1 VVRVVLGVAALVAV
15 LVGVGLAVNGSSRSR
30 PALARAG
37 EGTVPHAVGPP
48 RTIVMVVFDEL
59 PLTSL
64 MEPGGRI
71 DASRYPAFAG
81 LARDGIWY
89 RGATAVHDS
98 TALAVPAMLDGRYP
112 RPGRQSDVYSH
123 PQNLFTL
130 LAGDYELHVSEEA
143 TGLCPTSLCV
153 PTRGTTASH
162 LSRGKPARFRR
173 FVRGVRPTPRP
184 ALWFKHVLL
193 PHVPWQY
200 YPSGRS
206 YRRFAPEPIPDL
218 NGPIGFGVPWL
229 VKVSYQRH
237 LLQLGMADRLLGE
250 LVARLRSTGLYR
262 DALVMVVADHG
273 IGFRVGLERRT
284 VRPRNVQDLAPVPM
298 IVKLP
303 GARRGR
309 VVDRHVETIDVLPTL
324 LELAHEPV
332 PAGVEGRSLF
342 ERAQAQ
348 AGRVTVYHRVGTE
361 LNTIGGHYTFDP
373 AAVARRRASAVRRKT
388 AWFGSG
394 GGPNPEALYRIGPH
408 AELVGL
414 RAAALPR
421 VPTREDDGESPHA
434 TIDQAADLQAVDPS
448 SRFIP
453 GQITGTIERGR
464 PGGGRVVALVLNG
477 TVVATGR
484 TFSLEG
490 TPNVENFEVMVPE
503 SAFRR
508 GRNDARVFEI
518 VPGTSGAA
526 LRPL

>member
-1 VVRVVLGVAALVAV
+1 M
-15 LVGVGLAVNGSSRSR
+15 
-30 PALARAG
+30 
-37 EGTVPHAVGPP
+37 PHAVGPP

-64 MEPGGRI
+64 LEPGGRI

-81 LARDGIWY
+81 LAGDGIWY

-112 RPGRQSDVYSH
+112 RPGLQSDVYSH

-153 PTRGTTASH
+153 PTPGTTASH
-162 LSRGKPARFRR
+162 LSRGKPGRFRR

-206 YRRFAPEPIPDL
+206 YRASRPSRSRGSTASSVLGALAGEGVLSAAPAAARDG
-218 NGPIGFGVPWL
+218 GPAAGPAHGTSARHGAVPRRARDGRRRSRDR
-229 VKVSYQRH
+229 VPRRARA
-237 LLQLGMADRLLGE
+237 ADRQ
-250 LVARLRSTGLYR
+250 A
-262 DALVMVVADHG
+262 
-273 IGFRVGLERRT
+273 
-284 VRPRNVQDLAPVPM
+284 RNVQDLAPVPM

-342 ERAQAQ
+342 ERARRRRAS
-348 AGRVTVYHRVGTE
+348 VTVYHRVGTE

-373 AAVARRRASAVRRKT
+373 AGWRAAGPPRCDARRR
-388 AWFGSG
+388 GSG
-394 GGPNPEALYRIGPH
+394 
-408 AELVGL
+408 
-414 RAAALPR
+414 AAADGIRRRCTESARTGARGPAGGR
-421 VPTREDDGESPHA
+421 SPARRTREDEASPR
-434 TIDQAADLQAVDPS
+434 TRRS
-448 SRFIP
+448 TR
-453 GQITGTIERGR
+453 R
-464 PGGGRVVALVLNG
+464 P
-477 TVVATGR
+477 
-484 TFSLEG
+484 TFS
-490 TPNVENFEVMVPE
+490 
-503 SAFRR
+503 S
-508 GRNDARVFEI
+508 
-518 VPGTSGAA
+518 
-526 LRPL
+526 

>member
-1 VVRVVLGVAALVAV
+1 MPGVTTTSSPGPATVSSARLSEQGGSAAVQLLVASSPVGLAYRTVAAEAGGARSEHPDDGQHGPDRLTHLAI
-15 LVGVGLAVNGSSRSR
+15 LPPNAALRRWRIAKNAGYAGLSWCRKRLSGWSSQSRRWPPCWWESALAVNGSSRSR

-64 MEPGGRI
+64 LEPGGRI

-112 RPGRQSDVYSH
+112 RPGLQSDVYSH

-153 PTRGTTASH
+153 PTPGTTASH
-162 LSRGKPARFRR
+162 LSRGKPGRFRR

-206 YRRFAPEPIPDL
+206 YRRFAPEPIPGSNSEL
-218 NGPIGFGVPWL
+218 GFWVPWL

-250 LVARLRSTGLYR
+250 LVARLRGTGLYR

-273 IGFRVGLERRT
+273 IGFRVG
-284 VRPRNVQDLAPVPM
+284 
-298 IVKLP
+298 
-303 GARRGR
+303 
-309 VVDRHVETIDVLPTL
+309 
-324 LELAHEPV
+324 
-332 PAGVEGRSLF
+332 S
-342 ERAQAQ
+342 
-348 AGRVTVYHRVGTE
+348 
-361 LNTIGGHYTFDP
+361 
-373 AAVARRRASAVRRKT
+373 
-388 AWFGSG
+388 SG
-394 GGPNPEALYRIGPH
+394 GPSG
-408 AELVGL
+408 
-414 RAAALPR
+414 RA
-421 VPTREDDGESPHA
+421 TC
-434 TIDQAADLQAVDPS
+434 
-448 SRFIP
+448 
-453 GQITGTIERGR
+453 
-464 PGGGRVVALVLNG
+464 
-477 TVVATGR
+477 R
-484 TFSLEG
+484 TW
-490 TPNVENFEVMVPE
+490 
-503 SAFRR
+503 RR
-508 GRNDARVFEI
+508 CR
-518 VPGTSGAA
+518 
-526 LRPL
+526 